1 MKLTEKDAEFLAKLR
16 ELVEEKELRIELK
29 DTGYK
34 YLVLRQ
40 NYGDRVE
47 SVFGLSR
54 QGVRWRFQ
62 RLFSQVYV
70 EAYQT
75 ILWIESNFGTELR
88 PMAMAIAKER
98 AARQKTA
105 LERGN
110 VNVPRSKYAREV
122 KRG

>member
-1 MKLTEKDAEFLAKLR
+1 VTLTEKDAEFLVTLKL
-16 ELVEEKELRIELK
+16 LLEERQLRIELK
-29 DTGYK
+29 DTGHK

-47 SVFGLSR
+47 AAFNITR

-88 PMAMAIAKER
+88 AMAMEV
-98 AARQKTA
+98 ARDRTNGRKKA
-105 LERGN
+105 LERSG
-110 VNVPRSKYAREV
+110 
-122 KRG
+122 RGRPSLKEGDAVG